1 MDTRARDRR
10 EAEMSESAPEISV
23 VIPCW
28 NVSPWLTRCLDSVF
42 AALPENAEAVAVDD
56 GSTDDTLAILRR
68 RAESEPR
75 LRVVPLAHRGVS
87 AARNAAL
94 DLARGRLL
102 FFVDPDDSVAPDYFS
117 AMSAALDRDGAD
129 VCVCPYPGTKLKGDY
144 RLKTN
149 AEIRAAYLPRV
160 FGYSFGDVREW
171 YAGRALFAEREMA
184 AVWRMAFRR
193 DFVERLHIRFDET
206 IELYE
211 DAMFVSEALLSARSM
226 TSIED
231 DVYCVTD
238 RESGAMRSVPR
249 DGARLCRNKLRLLA
263 KRRALDEREG
273 GALGSLYAATCAF
286 SALEMLAATVRGR
299 LPRREGFRFLRE
311 YLSDAFVRRAI
322 RRFPLSWHRPAVAAA
337 MLALRF
343 CLCTGNDKKET

>member
-1 MDTRARDRR
+1 
-10 EAEMSESAPEISV
+10 MSESAPEISV

>member
-1 MDTRARDRR
+1 
-10 EAEMSESAPEISV
+10 MSESAPEISV

-102 FFVDPDDSVAPDYFS
+102 FFVDPDDSVAANYFS
-117 AMSAALDRDGAD
+117 AMSKALDKDGAD
-129 VCVCPYPGTKLKGDY
+129 ICVCPYPGTKLKGDY

-226 TSIED
+226 TCIED

-273 GALGSLYAATCAF
+273 GALGSLYEATCVF

-299 LPRREGFRFLRE
+299 LPRRDGLRFLRE

-343 CLCTGNDKKET
+343 CFCRGNDKKET

>member
-1 MDTRARDRR
+1 
-10 EAEMSESAPEISV
+10 MSESAPEISV

-42 AALPENAEAVAVDD
+42 AALPENAEAIAVDD

-102 FFVDPDDSVAPDYFS
+102 FFVDPDDSVAANYFS
-117 AMSAALDRDGAD
+117 AMSVALDRDGAD
-129 VCVCPYPGTKLKGDY
+129 ICVCPYPGTKLKGDY

-226 TSIED
+226 TCIED
-231 DVYCVTD
+231 DVYRVTD

>member
-1 MDTRARDRR
+1 
-10 EAEMSESAPEISV
+10 MSESAPEISV

-42 AALPENAEAVAVDD
+42 AALPENAEAIAVDD

-102 FFVDPDDSVAPDYFS
+102 FFVDPDDSVAANYFS
-117 AMSAALDRDGAD
+117 AMSKALDKDGAD

-211 DAMFVSEALLSARSM
+211 DAMFVSEALLAARSM

-231 DVYCVTD
+231 DVYRVTD